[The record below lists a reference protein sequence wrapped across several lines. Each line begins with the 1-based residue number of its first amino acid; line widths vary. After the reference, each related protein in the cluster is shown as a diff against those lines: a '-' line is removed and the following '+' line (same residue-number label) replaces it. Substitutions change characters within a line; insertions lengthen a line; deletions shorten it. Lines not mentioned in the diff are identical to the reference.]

1 MHVASAS
8 PRAQRAI
15 DTDTKSLLKA
25 GSLIRRSI
33 DASWLAGPHG
43 NLYEVVE
50 LCLDLS
56 ATSSYVRR
64 RSPGSPPGPGGNGGG
79 DLMNNGSHSTG

>member
-8 PRAQRAI
+8 PCAQRAI
-15 DTDTKSLLKA
+15 GTDTKSLPKA
-25 GSLIRRSI
+25 GAPIRRSM
-33 DASWLAGPHG
+33 DASRLAGPHG

-64 RSPGSPPGPGGNGGG
+64 RSPGSPPGPGGTEG
-79 DLMNNGSHSTG
+79 DLMNSGSHSTG

>member
-15 DTDTKSLLKA
+15 GTDTKSLLKA
-25 GSLIRRSI
+25 GPLIQRSVGAGQI
-33 DASWLAGPHG
+33 GGASRD
-43 NLYEVVE
+43 LYEVVE
-50 LCLDLS
+50 LCLDLA
-56 ATSSYVRR
+56 ATSPYVRR

-79 DLMNNGSHSTG
+79 DMMNNGSHSTG